1 MNVFIGIDP
10 SINSTGLT
18 ILKYDNNKLVNEKF
32 FIIKPNKLTKK
43 EEKISIKNFKY
54 LIYNKIDISEYKD
67 DNHKGEYCKTLNMIE
82 ISELIYKTICKNTH
96 KDDNITISME
106 GISYGSS
113 IRTKSIFDLAGL
125 NYLIRNLIIKN
136 GHMKLLICPPQE
148 IKKFASGKGNSLKDI
163 LVNSFLILYPK
174 YEIIPKLDD
183 LVDSY
188 YMAKYCYEIKENRMD
203 QKINIEFMRMM
214 NEQSGT
220 WNKNI
225 IIKYEKLKTSN

>member
-18 ILKYDNNKLVNEKF
+18 ILKYDNNELVNEKF

-43 EEKISIKNFKY
+43 EENISLKNFKY
-54 LIYNKIDISEYKD
+54 LIYNKIDLSEYKEN
-67 DNHKGEYCKTLNMIE
+67 NHDSEYYKTINIIE

-96 KDDNITISME
+96 KDDNIVISME

-163 LVNSFLILYPK
+163 LINSFLILYPK

-188 YMAKYCYEIKENRMD
+188 YMSKYAYQFCI
-203 QKINIEFMRMM
+203 
-214 NEQSGT
+214 
-220 WNKNI
+220 
-225 IIKYEKLKTSN
+225 

>member
-18 ILKYDNNKLVNEKF
+18 ILKYDNNQLVNENF

-43 EEKISIKNFKY
+43 EEKISIRNFKY
-54 LIYNKIDISEYKD
+54 LLYNKIDVSEYKD
-67 DNHKGEYCKTLNMIE
+67 DNHKGEYYKTLNMIE

-96 KDDNITISME
+96 KDDNIIISME

-136 GHMKLLICPPQE
+136 GHMKLFICPPQE

-174 YEIIPKLDD
+174 YEIISKLDD

-188 YMAKYCYEIKENRMD
+188 YMAKYAY
-203 QKINIEFMRMM
+203 QIN
-214 NEQSGT
+214 
-220 WNKNI
+220 
-225 IIKYEKLKTSN
+225 Y

>member
-18 ILKYDNNKLVNEKF
+18 ILKYNNNELVNEKF

-43 EEKISIKNFKY
+43 EESISLKNFKY
-54 LIYNKIDISEYKD
+54 LIYNKIDLSEYKEN
-67 DNHKGEYCKTLNMIE
+67 NHDSEYYKTINMIE

-96 KDDNITISME
+96 KDDNIVISME

-125 NYLIRNLIIKN
+125 NYLIRYLIIKS
-136 GHMKLLICPPQE
+136 GHMKLFICPPQE

-163 LVNSFLILYPK
+163 LINSFLILYPK

-188 YMAKYCYEIKENRMD
+188 YMAKYVYQFD
-203 QKINIEFMRMM
+203 
-214 NEQSGT
+214 
-220 WNKNI
+220 
-225 IIKYEKLKTSN
+225 L

>member
-18 ILKYDNNKLVNEKF
+18 ILKYNNNELVNEKF

-43 EEKISIKNFKY
+43 EESISLKNFKY
-54 LIYNKIDISEYKD
+54 LIYNKIDLSEYKEN
-67 DNHKGEYCKTLNMIE
+67 NHDSEYYKTINMIE

-96 KDDNITISME
+96 KDDNIVISME

-125 NYLIRNLIIKN
+125 NYLIRYLIIKS
-136 GHMKLLICPPQE
+136 GHMKLFICPPQE

-163 LVNSFLILYPK
+163 LINSFLILYPK

-188 YMAKYCYEIKENRMD
+188 YMAKYVYQFD
-203 QKINIEFMRMM
+203 
-214 NEQSGT
+214 S
-220 WNKNI
+220 
-225 IIKYEKLKTSN
+225 

>member
-18 ILKYDNNKLVNEKF
+18 ILKYNNNELVNEKF

-43 EEKISIKNFKY
+43 EESISLKNFKY
-54 LIYNKIDISEYKD
+54 LIYNKIDLSEYKEN
-67 DNHKGEYCKTLNMIE
+67 NHDSEYYKTINMIE

-96 KDDNITISME
+96 KDDNIVISME

-136 GHMKLLICPPQE
+136 GHMKLIICPPQE

-163 LVNSFLILYPK
+163 LINSFLILYPK

-188 YMAKYCYEIKENRMD
+188 YMAKYVYQFD
-203 QKINIEFMRMM
+203 
-214 NEQSGT
+214 S
-220 WNKNI
+220 
-225 IIKYEKLKTSN
+225 

>member
-1 MNVFIGIDP
+1 MDVFVGIDP

-18 ILKYDNNKLVNEKF
+18 ILKSFNNQLVDQKF
-32 FIIKPNKLTKK
+32 FIIKPDKLTKK
-43 EEKISIKNFKY
+43 ESKIDITNFKY
-54 LIYNKIDISEYKD
+54 LLYPKVDISMFKG
-67 DNHKGEYCKTLNMIE
+67 DNHNAEYYKTINMIK
-82 ISELIYKTICKNTH
+82 IAELIYNTIVDNTLQ
-96 KDDNITISME
+96 DDDITISME

-163 LVNSFLILYPK
+163 LINSFLILYPE

-188 YMAKYCYEIKENRMD
+188 YMAKYCYEIN
-203 QKINIEFMRMM
+203 N
-214 NEQSGT
+214 
-220 WNKNI
+220 
-225 IIKYEKLKTSN
+225 

>member
-18 ILKYDNNKLVNEKF
+18 ILKYNNNELVNEKF

-43 EEKISIKNFKY
+43 EEKISIRNFKY
-54 LIYNKIDISEYKD
+54 LIYNKIDISEYKEN
-67 DNHKGEYCKTLNMIE
+67 NHDSEYYKTINMIE

-96 KDDNITISME
+96 KDDNIVISME

-125 NYLIRNLIIKN
+125 NYLIRYLIIKS
-136 GHMKLLICPPQE
+136 GHMKMFICPPQE

-163 LVNSFLILYPK
+163 LINSFLILYPK

-188 YMAKYCYEIKENRMD
+188 YMAKYCY
-203 QKINIEFMRMM
+203 
-214 NEQSGT
+214 S
-220 WNKNI
+220 
-225 IIKYEKLKTSN
+225 L

>member
-43 EEKISIKNFKY
+43 EEKISIRNFKY
-54 LIYNKIDISEYKD
+54 LLYNKIDISEYKD
-67 DNHKGEYCKTLNMIE
+67 DNHKGEYYKTLNMIE

-96 KDDNITISME
+96 KDDDITISME

-125 NYLIRNLIIKN
+125 NYLIRYLIIKN

-188 YMAKYCYEIKENRMD
+188 YMAKYCYEFNKYN
-203 QKINIEFMRMM
+203 M
-214 NEQSGT
+214 NLLDMY
-220 WNKNI
+220 NN
-225 IIKYEKLKTSN
+225 

>member
-18 ILKYDNNKLVNEKF
+18 ILKYDNNELINEKF
-32 FIIKPNKLTKK
+32 FIIKPNKLTKR
-43 EEKISIKNFKY
+43 EEKISIRNFKY
-54 LIYNKIDISEYKD
+54 LLYNKIDVSEYKD
-67 DNHKGEYCKTLNMIE
+67 DNHKGEYYKTINMIE

-96 KDDNITISME
+96 KDDNIVISME

-125 NYLIRNLIIKN
+125 NYLIRYLIIKS
-136 GHMKLLICPPQE
+136 GHMKLIICPPQE

-163 LVNSFLILYPK
+163 LINSFLILYPK

-188 YMAKYCYEIKENRMD
+188 YMSKYAYEFSI
-203 QKINIEFMRMM
+203 
-214 NEQSGT
+214 
-220 WNKNI
+220 
-225 IIKYEKLKTSN
+225 

>member
-18 ILKYDNNKLVNEKF
+18 ILKYNNNELVNEKF

-43 EEKISIKNFKY
+43 EESISLKNFKY
-54 LIYNKIDISEYKD
+54 LIYNKIDLSEYKEN
-67 DNHKGEYCKTLNMIE
+67 NHDSEYYKTINMIE

-96 KDDNITISME
+96 KDDNIVISME

-125 NYLIRNLIIKN
+125 NYLIRYLIIKS

-163 LVNSFLILYPK
+163 LINSFLILYPK

-188 YMAKYCYEIKENRMD
+188 YMAKYVYEFD
-203 QKINIEFMRMM
+203 
-214 NEQSGT
+214 S
-220 WNKNI
+220 
-225 IIKYEKLKTSN
+225 